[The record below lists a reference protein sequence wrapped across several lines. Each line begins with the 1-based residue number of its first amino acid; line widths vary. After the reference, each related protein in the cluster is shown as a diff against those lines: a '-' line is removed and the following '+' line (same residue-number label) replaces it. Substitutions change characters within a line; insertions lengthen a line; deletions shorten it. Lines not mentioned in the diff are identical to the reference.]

1 MSRYPEKKKQNKTKR
16 LQFNTLVTGYLSWG
30 WGGVWKRKKE
40 RRKKKPARGGK
51 KGHLETSDGRG
62 QT

>member
-1 MSRYPEKKKQNKTKR
+1 M
-16 LQFNTLVTGYLSWG
+16 VTGYLSL
-30 WGGVWKRKKE
+30 GGGGSWKGKKEKRKN
-40 RRKKKPARGGK
+40 KPARGGK